1 MAIKRQTAKSSKVQ
15 PEKAVPEVR
24 SSEAAEIKSVVRSKR
39 APVKPRVIRSQTP
52 PPDTYQSSTFLSR
65 EEKRQIILAHA
76 NMRQPH
82 DPVQMMSMWAGVLTC
97 LVVVAVGWWW
107 TVRPEIGRQ
116 IENTVKPAMAQ
127 VSSGVQDMRASIG
140 EISPGGLTQP
150 LKEVDAKVK
159 QLRDQTKAQK
169 DALDVMAGII
179 DKSATGTAQEQDRDI
194 FSPLTGT
201 GMDGGQ

>member
-1 MAIKRQTAKSSKVQ
+1 MAIKRQNQSPRRGTAKTEVPSEIGVSVQ
-15 PEKAVPEVR
+15 PATKATTRVR
-24 SSEAAEIKSVVRSKR
+24 R
-39 APVKPRVIRSQTP
+39 APSKPREVRSQTP

-76 NMRQPH
+76 NMRRPH
-82 DPVQMMSMWAGVLTC
+82 DPVQMMSMWAGVLAC

-116 IENTVKPAMAQ
+116 IESSVKPAMAQ

-169 DALDVMAGII
+169 DALDAMSELM
-179 DKSATGTAQEQDRDI
+179 DRNATGTTQDQGRDI
-194 FSPLTGT
+194 FTPQANSAA
-201 GMDGGQ
+201 GGE